1 MTTDKDWLPK
11 TQEEILPTEQDFVD
25 WKDRYS
31 IGIPLID
38 EQHKKLLVMTNKL
51 FLACNYST
59 DSGKAQFK
67 QTVHDAVAYI
77 KFHFA
82 TEEKIMELTAYPGL
96 AAHKKEHTD
105 FVHTVFDDVK
115 AFEQGK
121 PLVPNQFVR
130 FLKDWVLSHIA
141 ITDGKMGN
149 FLIGLKKAGKLG
161 NITMKKKTLGE
172 ASSVAQGNES
182 R

>member
-1 MTTDKDWLPK
+1 MATAKDWLPK
-11 TQEEILPTEQDFVD
+11 TREEIIATKQDFVE

-31 IGIPLID
+31 VGIPLID
-38 EQHKKLLVMTNKL
+38 EQHKTLLAMTNDL

-67 QTVHDAVAYI
+67 KTVHDAVAYV

-105 FVHTVFDDVK
+105 FVRKVFDDVK
-115 AFEQGK
+115 AFEQGS
-121 PLVPNQFVR
+121 PLIPNQFVR
-130 FLKDWVLSHIA
+130 YLKDWVLSHIA
-141 ITDGKMGN
+141 ITDSKMGN
-149 FLIGLKKAGKLG
+149 FLIDLKKAGKIG
-161 NITMKKKTLGE
+161 NITMKTKT
-172 ASSVAQGNES
+172 S
-182 R
+182 